1 MDGIG
6 GASDANHASDG
17 DASGGV
23 AIPTVDLGPLLAWL
37 ASGPAGGA
45 RPPTAALAVCG
56 AVGGALESVGFF
68 NAVGLGGD
76 FPPRLAA
83 LRRAA
88 EAFFGLP
95 EAEKCEIA
103 AARSAQYRG
112 YSAVGAE
119 VTNGRADVKEGIDMG
134 THVETEFPPGDLRGR
149 VIGPNQ
155 YPRRPSDFR
164 AVVEAYMTT
173 WTRLLV
179 CVCLFFFV
187 LIFFCACFGFGCSNG
202 RVL

>member
-1 MDGIG
+1 MDGVC

-95 EAEKCEIA
+95 EAQKCEIA
-103 AARSAQYRG
+103 ATRSAQYRG

-134 THVETEFPPGDLRGR
+134 THVETEFP
-149 VIGPNQ
+149 
-155 YPRRPSDFR
+155 
-164 AVVEAYMTT
+164 
-173 WTRLLV
+173 
-179 CVCLFFFV
+179 CVCLVVGGGVDTSFCRYCFFFLFV
-187 LIFFCACFGFGCSNG
+187 FFWCLFWLGLLKR

>member
-95 EAEKCEIA
+95 EAQKCEIA
-103 AARSAQYRG
+103 ATRSAQYRG

-134 THVETEFPPGDLRGR
+134 THVETEFP
-149 VIGPNQ
+149 
-155 YPRRPSDFR
+155 
-164 AVVEAYMTT
+164 
-173 WTRLLV
+173 
-179 CVCLFFFV
+179 CVCLVVGGGGVATWFCWDGLVFFG
-187 LIFFCACFGFGCSNG
+187 AGFGFGGTNG
-202 RVL
+202 GFSEKHFTPPPPAPVTCAGA